1 MPDDA
6 ELLRRY
12 AATRAEDAF
21 AELVRRHLDGVYSA
35 ALRRV
40 GGDTHLA
47 EDVAQQVFVA
57 LAQKAVRLSRHPVLA
72 GWLHAATR
80 HEAAHVVRYERR
92 RKARE
97 QEAQTMHDLNSET
110 APEADWSRVA
120 PVLDEALDRLS
131 ETERTAVLLRYVER
145 RPFGEI
151 AAALRLTEDAARMRV
166 NRALDK
172 LRGLLARRG
181 IASTAAALSLALTN
195 HAVVAAPASLA
206 TAVTGASLAAAPV
219 GASAAAS
226 LLSFMSTTKA
236 TLGIAV
242 VAIIAALGTAT
253 YEIRESRAAE
263 AALATARQGY
273 DALVAKRRDLAQQAQ
288 TAEQD
293 AARLKQAVADAH
305 AAQAAAA
312 TSQAAKAAA
321 AWDPVAEGKAFLA
334 RHPEVKQALI
344 ASKIAEIDFR
354 YSALYRSLG
363 LTPAQIAQFQ
373 TIMLASGSGG
383 WVNRLLVPELKE
395 MVFSIV
401 DTDQTQNGTRRL
413 RELLGDDGYRQFTE
427 FNRVDSARQLAVQ
440 VASSLYFTE
449 APMTPAQSEQLI
461 QILDNNRSPRSGPQ
475 VSPFDW
481 DAVLAQARDVL
492 SAPQLAAVNGLRVSA
507 QHNQAMAGGNVLPIA
522 PAPTSALKPANPPS
536 P

>member
-57 LAQKAVRLSRHPVLA
+57 LAQKAGRLSCHPVLA

-97 QEAQTMHDLNSET
+97 QEAQTMYDVNSEA
-110 APEADWSRVA
+110 APEVDWSRVA

-131 ETERTAVLLRYVER
+131 EAERTAVLLRFVER

-151 AAALRLTEDAARMRV
+151 ASALRLTEDAARMRV
-166 NRALDK
+166 NRALDQ

-206 TAVTGASLAAAPV
+206 SAVTGASLAAAPI

-226 LLSFMSTTKA
+226 VLSFMSTTKA

-242 VAIIAALGTAT
+242 IAMIAALGTAT
-253 YEIRESRAAE
+253 YEIRESHAAE
-263 AALATARQGY
+263 ATLATARREY

-288 TAEQD
+288 TAELD
-293 AARLKQAVADAH
+293 AARLKQAVADAR
-305 AAQAAAA
+305 AAASQAAAEA
-312 TSQAAKAAA
+312 AAKAAV

-344 ASKIAEIDFR
+344 ASKIVEIDFR
-354 YSALYRSLG
+354 YSMLYESLG
-363 LTPAQIAQFQ
+363 LTPAQMEKFQ

-383 WVNRLLVPELKE
+383 WVNRFLVPELKE

-401 DTDQTQNGTRRL
+401 DTDLAQNGTRRL
-413 RELLGDDGYRQFTE
+413 RELLGDDGYRKMQE
-427 FNRVDSARQLAVQ
+427 FDRVDSARQLAAQ

-449 APMTPAQSEQLI
+449 APLAPAQSEQLI
-461 QILDNNRSPRSGPQ
+461 QILDSNRAPRGGPQ
-475 VSPFDW
+475 ASPFDW

-492 SAPQLAAVNGLRVSA
+492 SAPQLGAVNGLRVRA
-507 QHNQAMAGGNVLPIA
+507 QLNQAMARGKVPIES
-522 PAPTSALKPANPPS
+522 APTSALNPPS
-536 P
+536 Q

>member
-57 LAQKAVRLSRHPVLA
+57 LAQKAGQLSCHPVLA

-97 QEAQTMHDLNSET
+97 QEAQTMHDMNSEA

-151 AAALRLTEDAARMRV
+151 ADALRLTEDAARMRV

-172 LRGLLARRG
+172 LRARLARRG
-181 IASTAAALSLALTN
+181 IASTATALSLALTN

-206 TAVTGASLAAAPV
+206 SAVTSASLAAAPV
-219 GASAAAS
+219 GATTVAS

-236 TLGIAV
+236 TIGMAV

-253 YEIRESRAAE
+253 YEIRERGAAE
-263 AALATARQGY
+263 ATLAAARQDY
-273 DALVAKRRDLAQQAQ
+273 DALVAKRGDLAQQAQ
-288 TAEQD
+288 AAEED
-293 AARLKQAVADAH
+293 AARLRQARAVAR

-312 TSQAAKAAA
+312 ASQAAK
-321 AWDPVAEGKAFLA
+321 AWDPVAEGKVFLEH
-334 RHPEVKQALI
+334 HPEVKQALI
-344 ASKIAEIDFR
+344 ASKIAEWNFH
-354 YSALYRSLG
+354 YGALYKSLG
-363 LTPAQIAQFQ
+363 LTPEQIEKFQ
-373 TIMLASGSGG
+373 TIMLAGGGGG
-383 WVNRLLVPELKE
+383 WVNRLLIPELKE
-395 MVFSIV
+395 MVFPIG
-401 DTDQTQNGTRRL
+401 DTDPAQYGMRRL

-427 FNRVDSARQLAVQ
+427 FNRVDPARELTVE

-449 APMTPAQSEQLI
+449 APLTPAQSERLI
-461 QILDNNRSPRSGPQ
+461 EILDNNRSPQSGPQ
-475 VSPFDW
+475 ASPFDW
-481 DAVLAQARDVL
+481 DAVLAQAGEML
-492 SAPQLAAVNGLRVSA
+492 LAPQLAAVNGVRVRA
-507 QHNQAMAGGNVLPIA
+507 QANQAMAGGNVRPIA
-522 PAPTSALKPANPPS
+522 PALTSALKPANPPS

>member
-1 MPDDA
+1 
-6 ELLRRY
+6 
-12 AATRAEDAF
+12 
-21 AELVRRHLDGVYSA
+21 
-35 ALRRV
+35 
-40 GGDTHLA
+40 
-47 EDVAQQVFVA
+47 
-57 LAQKAVRLSRHPVLA
+57 
-72 GWLHAATR
+72 
-80 HEAAHVVRYERR
+80 
-92 RKARE
+92 
-97 QEAQTMHDLNSET
+97 
-110 APEADWSRVA
+110 
-120 PVLDEALDRLS
+120 
-131 ETERTAVLLRYVER
+131 
-145 RPFGEI
+145 
-151 AAALRLTEDAARMRV
+151 MRV

-181 IASTAAALSLALTN
+181 IASTATALSLALTN
-195 HAVVAAPASLA
+195 HAVVAAPAGLA
-206 TAVTGASLAAAPV
+206 SAVTGASLAVAPV
-219 GASAAAS
+219 GASAAAAS
-226 LLSFMSTTKA
+226 VLSFMSTTKA

-242 VAIIAALGTAT
+242 IAMIAALGTAT

-263 AALATARQGY
+263 ATLATARRDY
-273 DALVAKRRDLAQQAQ
+273 DALVAKRRDLAQQTQA
-288 TAEQD
+288 AEQD
-293 AARLKQAVADAH
+293 AARLRQAMADAR
-305 AAQAAAA
+305 AAQAAAD

-321 AWDPVAEGKAFLA
+321 AWDPVAEGKVFLS

-344 ASKIAEIDFR
+344 ASKIAEMDFR
-354 YSALYRSLG
+354 YGALYKSLG

-373 TIMLASGSGG
+373 MIMLASGSGG

-401 DTDQTQNGTRRL
+401 DTDLAQNGTRRL

-440 VASSLYFTE
+440 VASFLYFTE

-492 SAPQLAAVNGLRVSA
+492 SVPQLAAVNGLRVSA

-522 PAPTSALKPANPPS
+522 PAPTSALKLANPPS